1 MADSRAFPANAPP
14 DQLFEFTPHGVR
26 LHIPRAIL
34 TLELWNAFELGY
46 YEGSEIGALR
56 QAVRPGDRVLEIGGG
71 VGFISTY
78 LLKELGAASVRT
90 VEADTRLIPIIAA
103 THALNGVSAQVIH
116 AVACRHDGTTTFHQ
130 QEAFWASSVVP
141 LPGGSPVSLACVDL
155 GRLVREEQPEVL
167 VVDIE
172 GGEAGIFEGL
182 DLPGVR
188 SLVVEVHQPQ
198 IGGQG
203 IANCFVALAEAG
215 FAYDPNG
222 SGGSNV
228 VFSRFESQARPW
240 PARIRTLLT
249 GLTRPGP
256 RFWLGGKGKNQR

>member
-1 MADSRAFPANAPP
+1 MADSRTFPTDALP
-14 DQLFEFTPHGVR
+14 DQLFDFTLHGVR
-26 LHIPRAIL
+26 LRIPRAIL
-34 TLELWNAFELGY
+34 TPELWNAFELGY

-56 QAVRPGDRVLEIGGG
+56 QAVRSGDRVLEIGGG

-90 VEADTRLIPIIAA
+90 VEADARLIPVIAT
-103 THALNGVSAQVIH
+103 THALNGVSAQVTH
-116 AVACRHDGTTTFHQ
+116 AVAGRRDGIATFYQ

-141 LPGGSPVSLACVDL
+141 LPGGAPVSLTSVDL

-172 GGEAGIFEGL
+172 GGEGNIFEGL
-182 DLPGVR
+182 DLTGVR

-203 IANCFVALAEAG
+203 IANCFVALAAAG

-228 VFSRFESQARPW
+228 VFSWFAPSRPSW
-240 PARIRTLLT
+240 LGRIRASLA
-249 GLTRPGP
+249 TR
-256 RFWLGGKGKNQR
+256 

>member
-1 MADSRAFPANAPP
+1 MTDSRAFPADAPP
-14 DQLFEFTPHGVR
+14 DQLFDFTLHGVR

-34 TLELWNAFELGY
+34 TAELWNAFELGY

-71 VGFISTY
+71 IGFISTF
-78 LLKELGAASVRT
+78 LLRELKAASVHT
-90 VEADTRLIPIIAA
+90 VEADGRLIPVIAA
-103 THALNGVSAQVIH
+103 THALNGVSAQVTH
-116 AVACRHDGTTTFHQ
+116 AVAGRRDGITTFYQ

-141 LPGGSPVSLACVDL
+141 LPGGAPVSLACADL
-155 GRLVREEQPEVL
+155 RRLIREQQPEVL

-172 GGEAGIFEGL
+172 GGEANIFEGL

-203 IANCFVALAEAG
+203 IANCFVALAAAG

-228 VFSRFESQARPW
+228 VFSRFTPSKRSW
-240 PARIRTLLT
+240 MGRIRASL
-249 GLTRPGP
+249 
-256 RFWLGGKGKNQR
+256 KN